1 VRAWCVCVSCARC
14 SYTAKDTEAGDK
26 VSSIYIAAYY
36 FCFTTMTT
44 VGYGDIVPYSNS
56 ERIVTVCLQV
66 CGGFIMAWVIASL
79 TSIVTSEDANA
90 EIMNARMDAVAS
102 YVHCVP
108 GTPARMLFFKSA
120 CVGVCWA
127 RIGRANLGGLRG
139 HSCFWKD
146 ENMPKDQ
153 NGARPRTRK
162 HTKAHT
168 HTRRKRVSLPGV
180 GIFSASP
187 HATRHAPAH
196 VRIFFTTEHRACAW
210 REGVPKTFTAM
221 RLLLSLPIPSAGTC

>member
-1 VRAWCVCVSCARC
+1 
-14 SYTAKDTEAGDK
+14 
-26 VSSIYIAAYY
+26 
-36 FCFTTMTT
+36 MTT

-108 GTPARMLFFKSA
+108 GTPARMLFLKSA

-153 NGARPRTRK
+153 NGARPHARAHESTRK
-162 HTKAHT
+162 HIHT
-168 HTRRKRVSLPGV
+168 HAGKGCLFQGLASSQRRLT
-180 GIFSASP
+180 P
-187 HATRHAPAH
+187 HAMLLHMFAFFLQQSTEPA
-196 VRIFFTTEHRACAW
+196 RGERACLK
-210 REGVPKTFTAM
+210 RLPQCDCFSLFPSPRQVPAEDERPRGPRTTHPAA
-221 RLLLSLPIPSAGTC
+221 LPALF

>member
-1 VRAWCVCVSCARC
+1 MRAWCVCVSCARC

-108 GTPARMLFFKSA
+108 GTPARMLFF
-120 CVGVCWA
+120 
-127 RIGRANLGGLRG
+127 
-139 HSCFWKD
+139 
-146 ENMPKDQ
+146 
-153 NGARPRTRK
+153 
-162 HTKAHT
+162 
-168 HTRRKRVSLPGV
+168 
-180 GIFSASP
+180 
-187 HATRHAPAH
+187 
-196 VRIFFTTEHRACAW
+196 
-210 REGVPKTFTAM
+210 
-221 RLLLSLPIPSAGTC
+221 